1 MKLFKKLL
9 IRILIIV
16 AVGIIVFS
24 IIKIVSL
31 QSETEQ
37 VNNMYQALSKQAQA
51 STDIV
56 IRGDADSTGA
66 TEGLNTTQAESTDG
80 PDTTQPS
87 DGTEASNIAQA
98 TNTTNDSSALSPL
111 PRYADL
117 VTQNDDM
124 VGWISITDTR
134 IDYPVMTCAD
144 DTEFYLSHDF
154 YKNSDRH
161 GVPFIDSSYCDIC
174 SSDNLIVYG
183 HNMHDGTMF
192 ADLNKYT
199 DADFCKNHP
208 YITFNTIY
216 AEYTYQIIM
225 VFKIEESDTSK
236 FPYHTI
242 TQFNQSSVTV
252 NDYIARAK
260 YYSIWYDEQKISDDD
275 KLLTLSTCEYT
286 LTNGRLV
293 IIAKRL

>member
-16 AVGIIVFS
+16 AVGILVLS
-24 IIKIVSL
+24 IIKMISL

-37 VNNMYQALSKQAQA
+37 VNNMYQTLSDQTQAP
-51 STDIV
+51 TDIS
-56 IRGDADSTGA
+56 ISGNAEDADSA
-66 TEGLNTTQAESTDG
+66 EGPNTTQA
-80 PDTTQPS
+80 
-87 DGTEASNIAQA
+87 
-98 TNTTNDSSALSPL
+98 DSSDDSPALTLL

-117 VTQNDDM
+117 VAQNGDM

-134 IDYPVMTCAD
+134 IDYPVMTCED
-144 DTEFYLSHDF
+144 DAEFYLSHDF
-154 YKNSDRH
+154 YKNADRH

-174 SSDNLIVYG
+174 SSDNLIIYG

-199 DADFCKNHP
+199 DADFCESHP

>member
-16 AVGIIVFS
+16 AVGILVFS
-24 IIKIVSL
+24 IIKMISL

-37 VNNMYQALSKQAQA
+37 VNNMYQALSEQTQVP
-51 STDIV
+51 TDIS
-56 IRGDADSTGA
+56 ISGNAEDADGA
-66 TEGLNTTQAESTDG
+66 EGPNTTQA
-80 PDTTQPS
+80 S
-87 DGTEASNIAQA
+87 DGTEDSGIAQVA
-98 TNTTNDSSALSPL
+98 DTPEDSPSLTLL

-117 VTQNDDM
+117 VAQNGDM

-154 YKNSDRH
+154 YKNADRH

-174 SSDNLIVYG
+174 SSDNLIIYG

-199 DADFCKNHP
+199 DAEFCESHP

-242 TQFNQSSVTV
+242 TQFDQSSVTV

>member
-16 AVGIIVFS
+16 AVGILVFS
-24 IIKIVSL
+24 IIKMISL

-37 VNNMYQALSKQAQA
+37 VNNMYQALSEQTQAP
-51 STDIV
+51 TDIS
-56 IRGDADSTGA
+56 ISGNADGA
-66 TEGLNTTQAESTDG
+66 EE
-80 PDTTQPS
+80 PDTTQAS
-87 DGTEASNIAQA
+87 DGTEDSGIAQIA
-98 TNTTNDSSALSPL
+98 DTPEDSPSLTLL

-117 VTQNDDM
+117 VAQNGDM

-134 IDYPVMTCAD
+134 IDYPVMTCED

-154 YKNSDRH
+154 YKNADRH

-174 SSDNLIVYG
+174 NSDNLIIYG

-199 DADFCKNHP
+199 DAEFCESHP

-242 TQFNQSSVTV
+242 TQFDQSSVTV

>member
-16 AVGIIVFS
+16 AVGILVFS
-24 IIKIVSL
+24 IIKMISL

-37 VNNMYQALSKQAQA
+37 VNNMYQALSAQVQAPPDTSGSQDLEE
-51 STDIV
+51 S
-56 IRGDADSTGA
+56 DATVGSDSTFA
-66 TEGLNTTQAESTDG
+66 PDAAVSPDAAEDSPALN
-80 PDTTQPS
+80 
-87 DGTEASNIAQA
+87 I
-98 TNTTNDSSALSPL
+98 L
-111 PRYADL
+111 PQYTDL
-117 VTQNDDM
+117 VAQNGDM

-134 IDYPVMTCAD
+134 IDYPVMTCED

-161 GVPFIDSSYCDIC
+161 GVPFIDSSCCNILD
-174 SSDNLIVYG
+174 SDNLIIYG

-199 DADFCKNHP
+199 DVEFCKNHP

-216 AEYTYQIIM
+216 AEYTYHIVM
-225 VFKIEESDTSK
+225 VFKIEESDTTK

-242 TQFNQSSVTV
+242 TQFDNSSVTV

-260 YYSIWYDEQKISDDD
+260 YYSIWSDEQKISDDD

>member
-16 AVGIIVFS
+16 AVGILVFS
-24 IIKIVSL
+24 IIKMISL

-37 VNNMYQALSKQAQA
+37 VNNMYQALSAQVQAP
-51 STDIV
+51 
-56 IRGDADSTGA
+56 
-66 TEGLNTTQAESTDG
+66 
-80 PDTTQPS
+80 PDTSGSEDLEES
-87 DGTEASNIAQA
+87 DAAVSPNAAEDSPALNI
-98 TNTTNDSSALSPL
+98 L
-111 PRYADL
+111 PQYTDL
-117 VTQNDDM
+117 VAQNGDM

-134 IDYPVMTCAD
+134 IDYPVMTCED

-161 GVPFIDSSYCDIC
+161 GVPFIDSSCCNILD
-174 SSDNLIVYG
+174 SDNLIIYG

-199 DADFCKNHP
+199 DVEFCKNHP

-216 AEYTYQIIM
+216 AEYTYQIVM
-225 VFKIEESDTSK
+225 VFKIEESDTTK

-242 TQFNQSSVTV
+242 TQFDNSSVTV

-260 YYSIWYDEQKISDDD
+260 YYSIWSDEQKISDDD